1 MTRSDDRGLSNVPND
16 DSSTASEHR
25 QAQYQFGGDF
35 VISSSAA
42 PGAWIRATYPTDL
55 TEAR

>member
-1 MTRSDDRGLSNVPND
+1 MEDRSSNGLNHRAND
-16 DSSTASEHR
+16 GSSGTDHEQR
-25 QAQYQFGGDF
+25 QYQFGGDY

-42 PGAWIRATYPTDL
+42 AGAWISATYPADL